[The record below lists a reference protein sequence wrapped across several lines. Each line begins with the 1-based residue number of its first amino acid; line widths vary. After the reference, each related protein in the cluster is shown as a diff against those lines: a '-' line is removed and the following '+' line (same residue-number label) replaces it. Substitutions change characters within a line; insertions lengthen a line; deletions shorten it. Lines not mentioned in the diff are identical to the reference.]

1 MYNYNSFDSA
11 AFGIII
17 ILILVAIAIS
27 ITIAVL
33 YLLTLQNV
41 LKEIAPQNRLV
52 EPSSV
57 WLMFIPLF
65 NLIYPFILYPKI
77 SESLRNEYNFR
88 GIGKVGDY
96 GRGIGITMPILGL
109 CGWIPIIGGLAGLA
123 NLILFII
130 FWVKMSEFKNEL
142 KKSPKTNNGVSNNND
157 LLD

>member
-1 MYNYNSFDSA
+1 MYSTSLFA
-11 AFGIII
+11 TLGLFLFIIFA
-17 ILILVAIAIS
+17 VAIL
-27 ITIAVL
+27 IAVL

-41 LKEIAPQNRLV
+41 LKEIEPQNRLV
-52 EPSSV
+52 EPSNV

-77 SESLRNEYNFR
+77 SESLRNEFDSR
-88 GIGKVGDY
+88 GLSKSGDY
-96 GRGIGITMPILGL
+96 GRAIGITMPILGL
-109 CGWIPIIGGLAGLA
+109 CGWIPILGGLAGLA

-142 KKSPKTNNGVSNNND
+142 QRMPKMSSGVSNSND